1 MFEVLSLEQSRQPR
15 HLPNQ
20 PQKLITSIPR
30 KAVELHFLAHQN
42 DTNTTAIMTTTT
54 ASTGPPSLSFPPS
67 TFAKLSPHPYLLAH
81 LSSDPSRR
89 PNGRLTSAF
98 RTPHVNTGSLTHAE
112 GSAVVRIGDTTAV
125 AGVRGEILLASD
137 VPGHHVNRVG
147 VNKQDDREGKDRD
160 EAKELKDLD
169 LLVPNIELA
178 TGCSPA
184 FLPGQP
190 PSMLAQG
197 LSTRAYTLLHES
209 RLVGIDDLRIWYA
222 PPDGAGGDGM
232 EDDGDVDGDG
242 DGEAGEEKAVV
253 KAYWTLYID
262 VLFISFDGNPFDAAW
277 AATLAALR
285 NVRLPRAYWDVD
297 AEMVLCSDELS
308 ESKTLS
314 LRGLP
319 VACTFMIFGTKEAQA
334 GNDGRNG
341 KGKGKAKRQWILA
354 DPDTFEEGLCDESVT
369 VVVDC
374 SRGSQGQSQGRNSG
388 TKLLEISKAGGT
400 GVGRTEMRELVAMAE
415 KRWVEWDGVLG
426 SAAGGKT

>member
-1 MFEVLSLEQSRQPR
+1 
-15 HLPNQ
+15 
-20 PQKLITSIPR
+20 
-30 KAVELHFLAHQN
+30 
-42 DTNTTAIMTTTT
+42 MTTTT
-54 ASTGPPSLSFPPS
+54 SLANPSSLSFPPE

-81 LSSDPSRR
+81 LSTTTSAAPSIR
-89 PNGRLTSAF
+89 PNGRLPAQC

-125 AGVRGEILLASD
+125 CGVRGEILLASD
-137 VPGHHVNRVG
+137 VPGHRIDLSAHDG
-147 VNKQDDREGKDRD
+147 ATSTSYDSAKQ
-160 EAKELKDLD
+160 LKDLD

-190 PSMLAQG
+190 PSTLAQG
-197 LSTRAYTLLHES
+197 LSTRVYTLLHS
-209 RLVGIDDLRIWYA
+209 SCLVDIDDLKIWYT
-222 PPDGAGGDGM
+222 PPASA
-232 EDDGDVDGDG
+232 DGDEMDGDDDM
-242 DGEAGEEKAVV
+242 DGEGEVEAEEEEEKAVV

-262 VLFISFDGNPFDAAW
+262 ILFISLDGNPFDAAW

-285 NVRLPRAYWDVD
+285 NVRLPRAHWDVD

-308 ESKTLS
+308 KAKTLR

-319 VACTFMIFGTKEAQA
+319 IACTFVVFAA
-334 GNDGRNG
+334 G
-341 KGKGKAKRQWILA
+341 KGSQGQDEKEGKRQWILV

-374 SRGSQGQSQGRNSG
+374 SRSSG
-388 TKLLEISKAGGT
+388 EKGHRRPLGTRLLGISKVGGT

-415 KRWVEWDGVLG
+415 KRWGEWAAVLG
-426 SAAGGKT
+426 YGSGSEGKT